1 MKSPKLARQAK
12 LMDVGDLDDVLWE
25 FDAVIEDFTSPLE
38 KCHFRYDEHLR
49 TVKRRSSASVSDSGI
64 SDTDSADSLNRN
76 SFSLSDERL
85 HSPTGPSP
93 MPTSPTLMSPKPKL
107 GDTKDLEDFIA
118 DLDKTL
124 ESM

>member
-12 LMDVGDLDDVLWE
+12 LLDVDDLDDVLCE

-38 KCHFRYDEHLR
+38 KRHFRYDEHLR
-49 TVKRRSSASVSDSGI
+49 TVKRRSSVSDSGI

-85 HSPTGPSP
+85 HSPSALSP